1 MSRIAQSK
9 EAAAQWRAAR
19 QLYLVY
25 AALVRQFELGIEP
38 SRELENP
45 ADRSEPEVLERVWK
59 WFDEM
64 DERVQVFQL
73 RQLMQFSALATEQ
86 TLHLLIDRHLGK
98 AAHTDADRDKVDFLL
113 VQYYAHCVSPEL
125 SEREAEFAGVAEV
138 LKPVLGEV
146 AGPAPED
153 LRPLSQALEVL
164 RWCRTLDD
172 MLQNGVLEHGRR
184 LKASIGEKY
193 FQSAALV
200 EFVRFNFF
208 LRRAFFRIL
217 QTDLHAVRRTLDEL
231 EKKGHSLVDCAQAGL
246 SDQESLAALRQKCLD
261 WKQPFLASYSSGR
274 LPFNEIVAVRK
285 ALELALTQP
294 PLQPKPVET
303 VAAPEPALPAAAP
316 AAAIEVAKSEP
327 QAPVAEPAAART
339 IAPPKPAAT
348 SKPAAVAAP
357 AARAGMKPAPPP
369 ALKTQPP
376 VKPAPARKAE
386 ATTQPPAP
394 PVGDVQSCL
403 EGIAEQLFAS
413 AGKAAAAATT
423 VIVGKAKVVLSSW
436 EVEAFVRGGDEASD
450 VLQRTVAARAL
461 LADAVESRKRGG
473 DSDELLAT
481 IALAQTEADQA
492 QLQMEAAKKA
502 RNLDA
507 AVNLAATAKRLLTL
521 ITEAKNLASQTPAM
535 EMSR

>member
-1 MSRIAQSK
+1 VAQT
-9 EAAAQWRAAR
+9 
-19 QLYLVY
+19 V
-25 AALVRQFELGIEP
+25 
-38 SRELENP
+38 
-45 ADRSEPEVLERVWK
+45 
-59 WFDEM
+59 
-64 DERVQVFQL
+64 
-73 RQLMQFSALATEQ
+73 T
-86 TLHLLIDRHLGK
+86 
-98 AAHTDADRDKVDFLL
+98 
-113 VQYYAHCVSPEL
+113 
-125 SEREAEFAGVAEV
+125 
-138 LKPVLGEV
+138 
-146 AGPAPED
+146 
-153 LRPLSQALEVL
+153 
-164 RWCRTLDD
+164 
-172 MLQNGVLEHGRR
+172 
-184 LKASIGEKY
+184 
-193 FQSAALV
+193 
-200 EFVRFNFF
+200 
-208 LRRAFFRIL
+208 
-217 QTDLHAVRRTLDEL
+217 
-231 EKKGHSLVDCAQAGL
+231 
-246 SDQESLAALRQKCLD
+246 
-261 WKQPFLASYSSGR
+261 
-274 LPFNEIVAVRK
+274 
-285 ALELALTQP
+285 
-294 PLQPKPVET
+294 ET
-303 VAAPEPALPAAAP
+303 VAAPEPALPPAAP

-327 QAPVAEPAAART
+327 QAPVAEPAGART
-339 IAPPKPAAT
+339 IAPPKLAAT
-348 SKPAAVAAP
+348 SKPAVVAAP

-369 ALKTQPP
+369 ALKTPPP

-450 VLQRTVAARAL
+450 VLQRTVAARAV

-473 DSDELLAT
+473 DSEELLAT